1 MGKKLESTFKNMVL
15 VLSAIT
21 LISSAAVGFVNE
33 FTSGLIDKAKL
44 EKQVTAIR
52 NVVAAFD
59 NDPMAE
65 AWTEKT
71 PDGGE
76 LIFYPAKKAGELVGT
91 AIKTYSNNGFSGKV
105 WLMVGFNPDGTIHN
119 YSVLEHKETPGLG
132 SKMDSWFTRGGKGNV
147 TGKKPGKTGLK
158 VTKDGGDVDAI
169 TAATISSRAF
179 LDAINR
185 AAAALNGADTQSG
198 ATQQI
203 KTEN

>member
-91 AIKTYSNNGFSGKV
+91 
-105 WLMVGFNPDGTIHN
+105 P
-119 YSVLEHKETPGLG
+119 
-132 SKMDSWFTRGGKGNV
+132 
-147 TGKKPGKTGLK
+147 
-158 VTKDGGDVDAI
+158 
-169 TAATISSRAF
+169 
-179 LDAINR
+179 
-185 AAAALNGADTQSG
+185 
-198 ATQQI
+198 
-203 KTEN
+203 